1 MDNQNN
7 PLLPED
13 DDICVTLDFEDGSQ
27 KECEVLT
34 IFEADGRDYIVLI
47 PTEEEDDEEIEEGEI
62 FIYRYHEDEE
72 GNPSLEEIQSE
83 EEYEIVE
90 ARFEEL
96 LDEID
101 PEKE

>member
-13 DDICVTLDFEDGSQ
+13 DDICVSLDFEDGSQ
-27 KECEVLT
+27 KECEILT

>member
-27 KECEVLT
+27 KECEILT
-34 IFEADGRDYIVLI
+34 IFEAEGRDYIVLI
-47 PTEEEDDEEIEEGEI
+47 PTDEDADDEEEGDI
-62 FIYRYHEDEE
+62 YIYRYHEDEE
-72 GNPSLEEIQSE
+72 GNPSLEELQSDQ
-83 EEYEIVE
+83 EYELVE

-96 LDEID
+96 LDELD
-101 PEKE
+101 MEED

>member
-27 KECEVLT
+27 KECEILT

-47 PTEEEDDEEIEEGEI
+47 PTDEDTDDEEEGDI
-62 FIYRYHEDEE
+62 YIYRYHEDEE
-72 GNPSLEEIQSE
+72 GNPSLEELQSDQ
-83 EEYEIVE
+83 EYELVE

-96 LDEID
+96 LDELD
-101 PEKE
+101 MEED

>member
-27 KECEVLT
+27 KECEILT